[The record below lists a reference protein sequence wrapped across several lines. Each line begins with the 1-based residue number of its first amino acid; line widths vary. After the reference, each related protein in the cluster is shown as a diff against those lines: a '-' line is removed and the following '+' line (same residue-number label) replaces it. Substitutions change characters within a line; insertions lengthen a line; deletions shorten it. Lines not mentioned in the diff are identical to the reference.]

1 MCFDGKKK
9 RFEKRKRKH
18 SNSNNEK
25 VKRIKNYFFGEMMKY
40 SRFFNQLSS
49 SNANV
54 DIRSELEVDS
64 FVI

>member
-9 RFEKRKRKH
+9 QFEKRKRKH
-18 SNSNNEK
+18 SNGNNKK

-40 SRFFNQLSS
+40 SRFFNQLAS
-49 SNANV
+49 SNANEY
-54 DIRSELEVDS
+54 IRSELEVDS